1 MLVAQWWT
9 ILPWQF
15 ISQLKAAL
23 CTKLEQYTTAE
34 YLNFASE
41 SSSFPPYSN
50 TKTRKEAFPTS
61 TWSLRGLLTVS
72 PRCFYR
78 LHLANICAT
87 FSLPLPFTQDVESHH
102 EQEWRK
108 SRCSLMA
115 TFLVQASLT
124 FHALFHRSSKK

>member
-1 MLVAQWWT
+1 MLVAQWWI

-23 CTKLEQYTTAE
+23 CTKLEQYATAE

-50 TKTRKEAFPTS
+50 AKIWKEAFPTS
-61 TWSLRGLLTVS
+61 TWSLRRLLTVS
-72 PRCFYR
+72 ARCF
-78 LHLANICAT
+78 HICAT
-87 FSLPLPFTQDVESHH
+87 FGLPLPFTSAVESHH
-102 EQEWRK
+102 NQEWRK
-108 SRCSLMA
+108 GRCSLMA

-124 FHALFHRSSKK
+124 FHALFHRSPKK